1 GRIARLDPEA
11 GLLWFG
17 SARFL
22 VIAAALIL
30 AGGLMMR
37 SMPPV
42 ADLSLRSPRGA
53 ARRLLSDPGVRRI
66 LLFGFLA
73 NLAMQGP
80 CQQLALILKA
90 HGAEVRD
97 VADTWRIPLVLEAV
111 VIAFAWKLTQWLGP
125 AGLVRLGLLAECI
138 RWTASGLTD
147 DLVMLQWLQLGHGI
161 SVTGILIG
169 IPMLLERDVA
179 RELRSTAQAL
189 SASIGN
195 GVGAVLS
202 NLLLGWALDHFD
214 DGVPLLVA
222 GFLQGGLLLA
232 SLRWLR

>member
-1 GRIARLDPEA
+1 MSTFVSTRNCRRSLDSCQTLQRERNKPRSIGLACKHWRHVKVA
-11 GLLWFG
+11 G
-17 SARFL
+17 
-22 VIAAALIL
+22 
-30 AGGLMMR
+30 
-37 SMPPV
+37 
-42 ADLSLRSPRGA
+42 D
-53 ARRLLSDPGVRRI
+53 
-66 LLFGFLA
+66 
-73 NLAMQGP
+73 
-80 CQQLALILKA
+80 LALRRNVA
-90 HGAEVRD
+90 PHGAEVRD